1 MKRVDEKRNL
11 TRLQQLATM
20 IRDREMAG
28 LRAAQLARE
37 ASEARLADLAKP
49 MPTQDLDP
57 IAAALTEIRW
67 QRWADRRRA
76 EINLQL
82 ARQIVECDRMR
93 DGACHAFA
101 RSDVLRR
108 LRDDANPRT

>member
-1 MKRVDEKRNL
+1 MNPAEQRRSL
-11 TRLQQLATM
+11 GRLQHLAAM

-28 LRAAQLARE
+28 LRAANLARE

-49 MPTQDLDP
+49 MPTMGLDP
-57 IAAALTEIRW
+57 VMAALTEIRW

-82 ARQIVECDRMR
+82 ARQIVECEQMR
-93 DGACHAFA
+93 DRACHAFA
-101 RSDVLRR
+101 RTEVLRR
-108 LRDDANPRT
+108 LSGDKGPQS